1 MSVRGILGKKVG
13 MTQIFDEEGKVVPVT
28 VLAVEP
34 NVVTQVKTV
43 DRDGYSAA
51 QIGFEDVRVTKLSR
65 PEQGHL
71 AAAGV
76 QPKRYLR
83 EVAIQDGASVELGQ
97 AITASD
103 VFTEGERVA
112 VVGQSKG
119 KGFAGVVK
127 RFHFHGQNKT
137 HGSSLTQRKPQSSG
151 ATDAAR
157 VFKGTRKPGHMG
169 DERVTQQGLKLVRI
183 DGDRNL
189 VLIKG
194 AVPGANGGLVM
205 IEKMH
210 RVIRESQK
218 VEQVRSSKKK

>member
-1 MSVRGILGKKVG
+1 MSVRAILGKKVG
-13 MTQIFDEEGKVVPVT
+13 MTQIFDSEGKVVPVT

-34 NVVTQVKTV
+34 NVVTQVRTIDK
-43 DRDGYSAA
+43 DGYSAV
-51 QIGFEDVRVTKLSR
+51 QLGYEDVNVRKLTR

-83 EVAIQDGASVELGQ
+83 EVELQKDKNVEVGQ
-97 AITASD
+97 VIVAAD
-103 VFTEGERVA
+103 VFSEGERIQVA
-112 VVGQSKG
+112 GTSKG

-127 RFHFHGQNKT
+127 RYGFHGQNAT
-137 HGSSLTQRKPQSSG
+137 HGAGLTQRKPQSSG

-183 DGDRNL
+183 DGEKNL

-194 AVPGANGGLVM
+194 AIPGANGGLVLL
-205 IEKMH
+205 EKMH
-210 RVIRESQK
+210 RVIREPQQSQQIK
-218 VEQVRSSKKK
+218 SSKKK